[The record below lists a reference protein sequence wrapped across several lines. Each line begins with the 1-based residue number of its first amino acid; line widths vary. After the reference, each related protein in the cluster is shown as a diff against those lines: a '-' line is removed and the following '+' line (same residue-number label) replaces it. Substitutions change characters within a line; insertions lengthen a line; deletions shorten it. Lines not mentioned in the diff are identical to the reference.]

1 MGFALSMKLQPVV
14 GVIAKDSNA
23 AKSELKVNDL
33 ILAANSQPIKSFE
46 DLRTFLQDYQGYD
59 INFKVQRDEQIM
71 YFNVPLSTRKN
82 AEGNEEK
89 YIGCLLYTS
98 PSPRD

>member
-1 MGFALSMKLQPVV
+1 M
-14 GVIAKDSNA
+14 KDSNA

-46 DLRTFLQDYQGYD
+46 DLRIFLQDYQGYD

-82 AEGNEEK
+82 AAGNEEN
-89 YIGCLLYTS
+89 ILE
-98 PSPRD
+98 

>member
-33 ILAANSQPIKSFE
+33 ILA
-46 DLRTFLQDYQGYD
+46 
-59 INFKVQRDEQIM
+59 QIAT
-71 YFNVPLSTRKN
+71 Y
-82 AEGNEEK
+82 
-89 YIGCLLYTS
+89 
-98 PSPRD
+98 